1 MDSSARLL
9 AGSAQQSEPLTAVGS
24 KIPQW
29 LIDAWPAT
37 QGALREAG
45 RTRLDWFERAR
56 QSMPDV
62 VKSLKQDHTL
72 YRDSEQKLRQ
82 VLVDFPALET
92 FAEPLLV
99 AAIQKRFGLRVD
111 VRKTWLFHASRVHVD
126 DSFAVASRDPMVQL
140 QKSLTAATQTLL
152 HAALQNFE
160 SWETAAGAMDLDA
173 RRKAAIYDRYPVSGI
188 SVTGTA
194 LAIAPEAF
202 ATLCRE
208 LDLGGQYQ
216 KKIDAFLNPPSKPG
230 DAPDAAAYNRRGLL
244 KRVEQAAFMVQVHLA
259 YMKGQIGEGLYHALL
274 NVARNRKSVELDGQP
289 VTCSFL
295 RLWDIELT
303 GIVAIGKARDS
314 AENTQSLVVYI
325 PDDPVCPLKEYASS
339 AAFTQALRD
348 RMMVDGYL
356 DFFQRFVPA
365 RHRAQLSAKLDKCLR
380 PSVWNKDR
388 RWYEQQVDR
397 NAKLHL
403 RDHTFATGLL
413 NAITEQKARVLKD
426 DALFHAV
433 PTADEDQKTFDQ
445 RVHYFEAVAWQA
457 LNLVGFVV
465 PPVGTVMMA
474 ATAAQLATEVF
485 EGIDSWTCGEW
496 ELGWGYLMDVA
507 ENVALM
513 AALDAAHRGAGTPAV
528 ERITVETPSFIED
541 LTPVELPNG
550 ETRLWKPDL
559 APFAHDTVLPEGL
572 QPDEFGLYHHQD
584 KTWISV
590 EDKVYSVKQTS
601 SRGQFRIEHPTKALS
616 YEPPLRHNGRGA
628 WLHPADRPSEWEGLK
643 LFRRLGHSVAEFS
656 DATARRI
663 LQVSDTSEAVLRR
676 ALVEGERP
684 PALLD
689 DTLRRFQ
696 LDLEIQRSAQG
707 GESPERAALFD
718 SRYRAMSLPQ
728 QAHALT
734 ITRSYPDLPAAIAD
748 ELVLHASPAQLEELG
763 QGRVPLRIAEEIR
776 VYQQQV
782 RLARAYEGVFLESVN
797 NQDTDKLILH
807 TLERLSGWPFGLRLE
822 VREGSFQGTAID
834 AVGPADSTVC
844 KILVRHSNGYEA
856 FDERGLGLNGRD
868 NLYSAVL
875 HALPDASRAAL
886 DFPGTWDGSKLKLA
900 IQNGP
905 LLGRDTLRTV
915 LKMQPAKPGPR
926 SPMRLADGR
935 LGYPLSGRGAMQGFI
950 ARDTL
955 LDLIRIAGITA
966 TDRSAEQV
974 LMALES
980 AGMSRQQIHQRLTQ
994 VLDERRA
1001 LDINIRAW
1009 GDESTSM
1016 PDLNLR
1022 EASRSAIQDAI
1033 WRHWSENALSE
1044 ITPDACALRLES
1056 IVISDFP
1063 QVLPD
1068 FFYQRVSR
1076 LELIDIVISRPSL
1089 TLPPPIFQGVDDRQA
1104 LEQFFRRFP
1113 QINSLELTRTGV
1125 PVTYRD
1131 PLVVQL
1137 PYLISHCFPLLRTL
1151 RLVNQNIWIS
1161 PLEVQTLS
1169 TLEHLE
1175 WLDLSGNQASFIV
1188 PSNIVSLR
1196 LRYLGLD
1203 SLGLDQWPSWLEGL
1217 AAADINQLSLR
1228 NNRLIEIPWD
1238 VLNDRTPAAEPTR
1251 LSLQGN
1257 PLSRLTLTRVRLN
1270 EGVDSRF
1277 RFDLDMPPH
1286 LDAHIVLMRQERAQ
1300 LQEAITSWSE
1310 ASSSTRPLSQATVEV
1325 RRVIGQTLMEYWRA
1339 YSEGQTFAVLN
1350 LERISLEDF
1359 PAQLPAFFY
1368 LRVRNMH
1375 LSHVRADA
1383 SQLNV
1388 FLANF
1393 LQLRNL
1399 SFIGHVQPMYE
1410 LPSVLLNLP
1419 ILTSLS
1425 LTDQGRQL
1433 DQNALHFLSRL
1444 RRLEA
1449 LDLAGNQLG
1458 TITYTPGLLSNLRW
1472 LCLRNMGL
1480 QQWPEW
1486 VEGVMPLEGLVLDD
1500 NHLSV
1505 LPEHILQNP
1514 RNDLAHTE
1522 IALRGNPLTHETM
1535 RRAYLSE
1542 NHHSS
1547 YSFAMELPDDILAL
1561 PGDRYYSDSDSDAY
1575 YSDSGSSGRLNSPSP
1590 VSSNEGVENVEPWLL
1605 GTAEENQIHRALWQR
1620 IDHAGDAGNLI
1631 ALIGRLTQAAPYRTE
1646 PTRAGFSERVWRV
1659 LEAADQSQEN
1669 RLLYNGMA
1677 AEALVQPDTGAQTCH
1692 DGAWLVFN
1700 QIEIQV
1706 FIAQALSTAPAQL
1719 RGQTLY
1725 RLTRRLYR
1733 LHELD
1738 TVAREQAGSRDE
1750 AEVRLAYRLRWSSE
1764 LDLPL
1769 PPSNMLYQSVASIRP
1784 GELDAALVRV
1794 QQGESGEPFMRYAAQ
1809 RDFWVQ
1815 YLRETHAERFETLK
1829 QDYLARVVALP
1840 DRFPGRAIDEL
1851 GAEFAALKTEFETQE
1866 TNLIREL
1873 TYREGFNRD

>member
-1 MDSSARLL
+1 M
-9 AGSAQQSEPLTAVGS
+9 
-24 KIPQW
+24 
-29 LIDAWPAT
+29 
-37 QGALREAG
+37 
-45 RTRLDWFERAR
+45 RLDWFERAR
-56 QSMPDV
+56 QSLPDV
-62 VKSLKQDHTL
+62 VKSLKQEHAL
-72 YRDSEQKLRQ
+72 YRYSEQKLRQ
-82 VLVDFPALET
+82 VLVDLPALEA

-99 AAIQKRFGLRVD
+99 AALQKRFGLRVD

-126 DSFAVASRDPMVQL
+126 DSFAGASRDPLVQL

-173 RRKAAIYDRYPVSGI
+173 RQKAAIYDRYPVSGI

-244 KRVEQAAFMVQVHLA
+244 KRVEQAAFRVQVHLA

-295 RLWDIELT
+295 RLWDIELA
-303 GIVAIGKARDS
+303 GIVAVGKARES
-314 AENTQSLVVYI
+314 ADTEQSLVVYV

-339 AAFTQALRD
+339 AAFTEALRD
-348 RMMVDGYL
+348 RMLVDGYL
-356 DFFQRFVPA
+356 DFFQRFIPA
-365 RHRAQLSAKLDKCLR
+365 RHRAELFAKLGKCLR

-388 RWYEQQVDR
+388 GWYEQQVDR

-403 RDHTFATGLL
+403 RDHGFANGLL
-413 NAITEQKARVLKD
+413 TALVEQKASVLKD

-433 PTADEDQKTFDQ
+433 PTADEDQKTVDQ
-445 RVHYFEAVAWQA
+445 RVHYFESLALQA

-465 PPVGTVMMA
+465 PPVGAVMMA
-474 ATAAQLATEVF
+474 VTAAQLADEVF
-485 EGIDSWTCGEW
+485 EGIDSWTRGEW
-496 ELGWGYLMDVA
+496 DQGWGYLMDVA

-513 AALDAAHRGAGTPAV
+513 AALGAAHQGAGAPV
-528 ERITVETPSFIED
+528 LERMTVETPSFIED
-541 LTPVELPNG
+541 LTQVELPDG

-572 QPDEFGLYHHQD
+572 KPDEFGIYHYQD

-590 EDKVYSVKQTS
+590 EDRVYAVKQS
-601 SRGQFRIEHPTKALS
+601 AAQGQFHIEHPTRALG
-616 YEPPLRHNGRGA
+616 YEPPLSHNGVGA
-628 WLHPADRPSEWEGLK
+628 WLHPGDQPLAWEGLK
-643 LFRRLGHSVAEFS
+643 LFRRLGHTAVGFS

-663 LQVSDTSEAVLRR
+663 LQVSDTHEAVLRR
-676 ALVEGERP
+676 MLVENERP
-684 PALLD
+684 PALLE
-689 DTLRRFQ
+689 DTIRRFQ
-696 LDLEIQRSAQG
+696 LDQDIQRSVQAD
-707 GESPERAALFD
+707 ESVLDQAALFE
-718 SRYRAMSLPQ
+718 SRYRTMSLTRQ
-728 QAHALT
+728 THATT
-734 ITRSYPDLPAAIAD
+734 ITRSYPRLPATIAN
-748 ELVLHASPAQLEELG
+748 ELVRHASPAQLEELA

-782 RLARAYEGVFLESVN
+782 RLARAYEGLFLKSVD
-797 NQDTDKLILH
+797 NQDTDRLILH
-807 TLERLSGWPFGLRLE
+807 TLEHLSGWSSQLRLE
-822 VREGSFQGTAID
+822 VRDGSFYGALID
-834 AVGPADSTVC
+834 AVGPVDATVRR
-844 KILVRHSNGYEA
+844 ILVRHIDGYEA
-856 FDERGLGLNGRD
+856 FNERGIGLNGRD

-875 HALPDASRAAL
+875 HALPDAPRAAL
-886 DFPGTWDGSKLKLA
+886 GFPGTWDSPKLKLA

-905 LLGRDTLRTV
+905 LLPRDTLRTV
-915 LKMQPAKPGPR
+915 FKMQPAKPGPR

-935 LGYPLSGRGAMQGFI
+935 PGYPLSGRGAMQGFI

-994 VLDERRA
+994 VLDEHSA

-1009 GDESTSM
+1009 GDESASM

-1044 ITPDACALRLES
+1044 ITPDPRALRLES

-1063 QVLPD
+1063 PVLPD

-1104 LEQFFRRFP
+1104 LERFFRRFP
-1113 QINSLELTRTGV
+1113 QINSLEITRTGV

-1137 PYLISHCFPLLRTL
+1137 PYLIAHCFPTLRTL

-1175 WLDLSGNQASFIV
+1175 WLDLSGNQVSFIV

-1286 LDAHIVLMRQERAQ
+1286 LDAQIVLMRQERAQ
-1300 LQEAITSWSE
+1300 LQEAITSWSQ
-1310 ASSSTRPLSQATVEV
+1310 ASSSTRPLSAATVEV

-1350 LERISLEDF
+1350 LERISLQDF
-1359 PAQLPAFFY
+1359 PARLPAFFY
-1368 LRVRNMH
+1368 LRVRNMM

-1383 SQLNV
+1383 SQLNL

-1399 SFIGHVQPMYE
+1399 SFIGQVQPMYE

-1419 ILTSLS
+1419 ALTSLS

-1444 RRLEA
+1444 CHLEA

-1458 TITYTPGLLSNLRW
+1458 TIAYTPGLLSNLRW
-1472 LCLRNMGL
+1472 LSLRNMGL

-1486 VEGVMPLEGLVLDD
+1486 VEGVMPLEALVLDD

-1514 RNDLAHTE
+1514 RNDMAHTE

-1575 YSDSGSSGRLNSPSP
+1575 YSDSDSSGRLNSPYSD
-1590 VSSNEGVENVEPWLL
+1590 SLSGGVESVEPWLL
-1605 GTAEENQIHRALWQR
+1605 GTVEENQIHRALWLR
-1620 IDHAGDAGNLI
+1620 IDDAGDAGNLL

-1646 PTRAGFSERVWRV
+1646 PTRAEFSERVWRV

-1669 RLLYNGMA
+1669 RLLYNGIA

-1706 FIAQALSTAPAQL
+1706 FIAQALSSAPAQL
-1719 RGQTLY
+1719 RGPTLY

-1738 TVAREQAGSRDE
+1738 TIAREQAGSRDE
-1750 AEVRLAYRLRWSSE
+1750 AEVRLAYRLRWSAE

-1851 GAEFAALKTEFETQE
+1851 SAEFAALKTEFEAQE

-1873 TYREGFNRD
+1873 TYREGFDRD